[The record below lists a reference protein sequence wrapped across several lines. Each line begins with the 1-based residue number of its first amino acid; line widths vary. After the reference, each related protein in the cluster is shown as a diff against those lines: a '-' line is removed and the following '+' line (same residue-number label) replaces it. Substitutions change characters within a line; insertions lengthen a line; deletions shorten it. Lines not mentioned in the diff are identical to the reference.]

1 MQRAAFQLRLKP
13 GAIEEY
19 EKAHAHVRPE
29 LTAKLRD
36 VFDMN

>member
-1 MQRAAFQLRLKP
+1 MQRVAFRLRLKP
-13 GAIEEY
+13 GALEEY

-36 VFDMN
+36 AFDMN